1 MRRYLKV
8 DEIVFTSSALL
19 ELLSQISEF
28 DEHRLAISETLDG
41 KLQLQVDDSY
51 YLLES
56 TQSDVSVEEN
66 VVDTI
71 AEINDEVY
79 EELIETSDDEV
90 PDDYIE
96 SGIIKEALKTL
107 LLGGMI
113 RLSSKLLK

>member
-1 MRRYLKV
+1 ME
-8 DEIVFTSSALL
+8 EIVFTSSALL
-19 ELLSQISEF
+19 ELLSQIPEF

-41 KLQLQVDDSY
+41 NIQLQVDDSY
-51 YLLES
+51 YVLQ
-56 TQSDVSVEEN
+56 TNQSDVPVDEAT
-66 VVDTI
+66 VDTI
-71 AEINDEVY
+71 AEINDDVY
-79 EELIETSDDEV
+79 EDLVETEGEDNL